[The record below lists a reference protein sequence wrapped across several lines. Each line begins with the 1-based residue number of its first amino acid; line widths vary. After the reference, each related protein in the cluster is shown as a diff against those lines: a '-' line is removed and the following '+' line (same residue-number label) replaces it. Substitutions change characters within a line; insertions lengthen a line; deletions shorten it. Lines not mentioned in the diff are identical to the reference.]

1 MTQRLALALALWVI
15 WAAPLAF
22 IALTAPN
29 FHKIMA
35 EFGVKIG
42 GTELL
47 VMQTGRLLGS
57 PLGWMLT
64 LVALPALCVAV
75 SALIIPPRPVAAS
88 PERARWP
95 LVVIAIV
102 CSLVG
107 AVALSII
114 YSVVMA
120 SMLMPVMDKL
130 QQSPA
135 AAPGGTAT
143 TPAR

>member
-1 MTQRLALALALWVI
+1 MAQRLALALALWVI
-15 WAAPLAF
+15 WTAPLAF
-22 IALTAPN
+22 IALTGPN

-47 VMQTGRLLGS
+47 MMQTGRLLGS
-57 PLGWMLT
+57 PLGWMLMLT
-64 LVALPALCVAV
+64 ALPALCLAV
-75 SALIIPPRPVAAS
+75 SALIIPPRPAAAS
-88 PERARWP
+88 AERSRWP

-107 AVALSII
+107 AVALWLI

-120 SMLMPVMDKL
+120 SMLMPIVSKL
-130 QQSPA
+130 QQSPSA
-135 AAPGGTAT
+135 TPGGTAT